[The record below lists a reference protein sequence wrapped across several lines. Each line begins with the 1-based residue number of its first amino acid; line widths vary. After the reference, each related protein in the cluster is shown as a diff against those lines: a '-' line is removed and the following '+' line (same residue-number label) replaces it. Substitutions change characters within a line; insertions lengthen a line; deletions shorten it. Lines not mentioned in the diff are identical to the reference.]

1 MAARLSS
8 VSISK
13 ILLYYKFQPISDPR
27 AVMLWQRDLCQS
39 LGLRGRILISE
50 HGINGTVGG
59 DIDACKTYVKKTK
72 EYFKGIE
79 FKWSEGGA
87 EDFPK
92 LSVKVRDE
100 IVAFGAPGELKVDE
114 HGVVGGGVHLKPE
127 EVNELVENNPDVV
140 FFDGR
145 NAMEAQIGK
154 FKDAIVP
161 NVNTTHD
168 FIRELESGK
177 YDDLKDKPVIT
188 YCTGGIRCEILSSLM
203 KNRGF
208 KEVYQIDGG
217 IVRYGEK
224 YGNQGLWEG
233 SLYVFDKR
241 MHMEFGEDF
250 KALGHCIH
258 CGAETNKFE
267 HCVNE
272 DDCRQLVLMCPDC
285 FGNVATRHC
294 GQERC
299 VEVAREQA
307 EQLAQA

>member
-1 MAARLSS
+1 MQRL
-8 VSISK
+8 SK
-13 ILLYYKFQPISDPR
+13 ILLYYKFLPISDPKS
-27 AVMLWQRDLCQS
+27 VMLWQRELCER

-59 DIDACKTYVKKTK
+59 DMEACKKYVKKCK
-72 EYFKGIE
+72 EYFGKME

-87 EDFPK
+87 EDFPR

-100 IVAFGAPGELKVDE
+100 IVAFGAPGELKVDDN
-114 HGVVGGGVHLKPE
+114 GVIGGGVHLKPAQ
-127 EVNELVENNPDVV
+127 VNKLVEERGDEVV

-154 FKDAIVP
+154 FRGAVVP
-161 NVNTTHD
+161 DVETTHD

-177 YDDLKDKPVIT
+177 YDWMKDKPVIS
-188 YCTGGIRCEILSSLM
+188 YCTGGIRCEILSALM

-224 YGNQGLWEG
+224 YGNDGLWEG

-241 MHMEFGEDF
+241 MHTEFGMGVEDPGF
-250 KALGHCIH
+250 VQLGHCVH
-258 CGAETNKFE
+258 CGTATNKFE
-267 HCVNE
+267 NCGNLE
-272 DDCRQLVLMCPDC
+272 CRTQTLMCPECAADPMKR
-285 FGNVATRHC
+285 TC
-294 GQERC
+294 GKEEC
-299 VEVAREQA
+299 AEVVREQA
-307 EQLAQA
+307 HAAG